1 MNCLNPFVY
10 MPLISFLS
18 IIMVM
23 SIYFDD
29 LDHDANETLLQVSD
43 ALFEVL
49 EGDARNVLCEAVER
63 HQAEMLVVGS
73 HGYGAIK
80 RYCHFLL
87 LFFSTLFPT
96 KNIFNLLKA
105 AACSSSLKNKCF
117 DKMNFCKKKKEKSI
131 KWCLTRHLIE

>member
-117 DKMNFCKKKKEKSI
+117 DKMNFCKKKRRN
-131 KWCLTRHLIE
+131 L

>member
-1 MNCLNPFVY
+1 MNCLNSFVY

-117 DKMNFCKKKKEKSI
+117 DKMNFCKKKRRN
-131 KWCLTRHLIE
+131 L

>member
-1 MNCLNPFVY
+1 MGSVSFWNQTMNCLNSFVY

-117 DKMNFCKKKKEKSI
+117 DKMNFCKKKRRN
-131 KWCLTRHLIE
+131 L

>member
-1 MNCLNPFVY
+1 MNCLNSFVY

-117 DKMNFCKKKKEKSI
+117 DKMNFCKKKKRRN
-131 KWCLTRHLIE
+131 L